1 MILDSSLK
9 VCFVMLENFC
19 TFVTYYILEGRET
32 CQSLTG
38 IFYACT
44 LHIRRFRIPVRSV
57 NAPAAFEGVVQRDE
71 RNRLFYSLQQ
81 NFLL

>member
-44 LHIRRFRIPVRSV
+44 LHIPLDLVSQVETLLRLSRNTDSLSV
-57 NAPAAFEGVVQRDE
+57 GKCRGVVR
-71 RNRLFYSLQQ
+71 FP
-81 NFLL
+81 